1 MLLTALDVGNQWS
14 LCEFRLAKANSQAT
28 SHARTSDIK
37 GNELLKGRTNIGRL
51 NLSHDDNYSFDLSHS
66 FHRQGADYY
75 PNVFEPEET
84 GAQHTNT
91 RMEGMWDVIS

>member
-37 GNELLKGRTNIGRL
+37 GNDLLKGRTHTGRL
-51 NLSHDDNYSFDLSHS
+51 N
-66 FHRQGADYY
+66 FHMTTTVN
-75 PNVFEPEET
+75 PFTVTTHF
-84 GAQHTNT
+84 TNMMLT
-91 RMEGMWDVIS
+91 TTSMSSNRDKPVVSA